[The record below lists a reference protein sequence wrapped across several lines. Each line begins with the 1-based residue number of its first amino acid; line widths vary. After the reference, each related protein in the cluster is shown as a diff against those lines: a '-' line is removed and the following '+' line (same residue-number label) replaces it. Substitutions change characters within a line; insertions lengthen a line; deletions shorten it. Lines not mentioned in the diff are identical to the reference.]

1 MSSAQVYFLAFVPV
15 KLQTALL
22 LALATYLCLPD
33 LLLVSLSEM
42 VLLLCS
48 DSLPD
53 TVGTK

>member
-1 MSSAQVYFLAFVPV
+1 MSLAQVYFLAFVPA

-22 LALATYLCLPD
+22 LALATYLCSPD

-48 DSLPD
+48 DFLPD
-53 TVGTK
+53 TE